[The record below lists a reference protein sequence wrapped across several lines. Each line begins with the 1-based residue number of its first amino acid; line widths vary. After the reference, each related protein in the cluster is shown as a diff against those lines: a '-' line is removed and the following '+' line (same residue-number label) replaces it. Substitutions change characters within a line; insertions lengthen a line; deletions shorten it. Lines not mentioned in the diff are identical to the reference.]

1 MGTPQV
7 YSTVWNDQGQLP
19 GAEGK
24 TIPWDPH
31 APGPAPIEASPTDE
45 NNLIIENQAN
55 PGKTPLE
62 TEIDKI
68 QAHNDVAANVLAQKN
83 RKRKQSSMELPFDPT
98 IEEGTVYQLS
108 GFAQNFDGKWLV
120 TEVNFQFSGKGGS
133 RMTLEFVQCL
143 PRPTTPT
150 QPSDPSALLHD
161 KDINSIKPK
170 PANVPNLSTSPEEML
185 PNWMNNFGSLNE
197 DQQDLHTDNAGPAG

>member
-1 MGTPQV
+1 MAGTPQV
-7 YSTVWNDQGQLP
+7 YPTKWNGQGQTP
-19 GAEGK
+19 GQPASSVV
-24 TIPWDPH
+24 WDPKAP
-31 APGPAPIEASPTDE
+31 APGPTLTDPQDYDVVE
-45 NNLIIENQAN
+45 KQAN
-55 PGKTPLE
+55 PGKTPIE
-62 TEIDKI
+62 TEIDRIK
-68 QAHNDVAANVLAQKN
+68 QHNDTAANQLLQKN

-170 PANVPNLSTSPEEML
+170 PANVPDLSTSPEEML